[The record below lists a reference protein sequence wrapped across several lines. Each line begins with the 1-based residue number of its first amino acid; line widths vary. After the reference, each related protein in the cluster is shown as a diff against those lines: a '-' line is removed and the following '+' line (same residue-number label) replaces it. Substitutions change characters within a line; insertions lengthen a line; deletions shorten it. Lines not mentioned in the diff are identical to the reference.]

1 MSAIKRI
8 EYKFPLRHE
17 ALGLVE
23 RNLVAAVPSLVRPY
37 PQRVIHSVY
46 RDSLNQQDYFD
57 NVAGTTPRQK
67 VRLRWYGDD
76 RNVSALEIKEKYV
89 RFTWKHVLKIDNGVD
104 VSDVLNN
111 PLAVFSDEVGGRFK
125 DAVNKRPT
133 SILYIRYARKYF
145 STSRN
150 IRFTIDTN
158 IQFSDPAHMALA
170 IRSPVAGV
178 LEVKFPVELEDEAS
192 SYVQKLNLQYLRH
205 SKYVIGMDCLY
216 Y

>member
-8 EYKFPLRHE
+8 EFKFPLRHG

-37 PQRVIHSVY
+37 PQRTVHSVY
-46 RDSLNQQDYFD
+46 RDSLNHQDYFD

-67 VRLRWYGDD
+67 VRLRWYGEN

-89 RFTWKHVLKIDNGVD
+89 RVSWKHVLKITNGSD
-104 VSDVLNN
+104 VVDVLNN
-111 PLAVFSDEVGGRFK
+111 PLDVCSDEADSRFK
-125 DAVNKRPT
+125 YALNMRPL
-133 SILYIRYARKYF
+133 SMLYVKYDRKYF
-145 STSRN
+145 TTARN

-158 IQFSDPAHMALA
+158 IQFSDPAHMALT
-170 IRSPVAGV
+170 IQSPVAGV
-178 LEVKFPVELEDEAS
+178 LEVKFPAELEEETAS
-192 SYVQKLNLQYLRH
+192 YIQKLNLQYLRH
-205 SKYVIGMDCLY
+205 SKYVIGMDCMY

>member
-1 MSAIKRI
+1 LNAIKRI
-8 EYKFPLRHE
+8 EFKFPLRHG
-17 ALGLVE
+17 ALSLVE

-37 PQRVIHSVY
+37 PQRTIHSVY

-67 VRLRWYGDD
+67 VRLRWYGEN
-76 RNVSALEIKEKYV
+76 RNVSALEIKEKNV
-89 RFTWKHVLKIDNGVD
+89 RVTWKHVLKIDNGRD
-104 VSDVLNN
+104 VADVLNN
-111 PLAVFSDEVGGRFK
+111 PLGVCSDEVDRIFK
-125 DAVNKRPT
+125 GALNKRPL
-133 SILYIRYARKYF
+133 SMLYIRYDRKYF
-145 STSRN
+145 TTSRN

-158 IQFSDPAHMALA
+158 IQFSDPAHMALK

-178 LEVKFPVELEDEAS
+178 LEVKFPVELEEEAA